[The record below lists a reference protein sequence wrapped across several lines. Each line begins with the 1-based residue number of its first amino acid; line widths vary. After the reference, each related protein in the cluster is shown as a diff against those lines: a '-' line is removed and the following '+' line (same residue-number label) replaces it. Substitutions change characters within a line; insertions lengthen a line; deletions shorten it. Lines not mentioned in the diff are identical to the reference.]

1 MSKPQNSL
9 MIFKKSR
16 TLWDETLCKWKFET
30 KNWTGIDLEPKDT
43 KITQDDPG
51 MDQGT
56 RVKGKYMQC
65 IKGVL
70 VKDTHPS
77 QIGIA
82 YS

>member
-1 MSKPQNSL
+1 M
-9 MIFKKSR
+9 
-16 TLWDETLCKWKFET
+16 
-30 KNWTGIDLEPKDT
+30 DLEPKNT

-56 RVKGKYMQC
+56 RMKGKDMQC
-65 IKGVL
+65 MKGVL

-82 YS
+82 YT